1 MPIDHIGLGVPD
13 VDAAREYYDEL
24 LPMLESKVAD
34 PPVGRVYPLDE
45 TGAALADL
53 AARRT
58 VGKSVVR
65 F

>member
-1 MPIDHIGLGVPD
+1 M
-13 VDAAREYYDEL
+13 ARPGFMRVQWDEL

>member
-1 MPIDHIGLGVPD
+1 
-13 VDAAREYYDEL
+13 
-24 LPMLESKVAD
+24 MLESKVVD